1 MDKGLITQLQILKLS
16 NIKPNFSELARLYDL
31 DRRTVKRFYDGYEGK
46 PKHHNKSSR
55 LDEHYDLIKT
65 KLSLRGANVRAVYE
79 YIMDEVDSGIGTYSN
94 FNKYVKSKGLK
105 PKKTEKGHPRYETDM
120 GVQAQVD
127 WKKDVT
133 LHNRYGEPF
142 TFQVFDYK
150 LGYSRYP
157 VFTYKLYK
165 TRQDVFDCLIASF
178 KATGGV
184 PRDIQVKPE
193 KVYACYNKDK
203 DVRLSSSS
211 GAVFSSLAEYVLN
224 KSGIVYGVAMSEDC
238 YSAEFIGVTDSE
250 GLTKLRGSKY
260 LQAKVGNTFKS
271 VKKELQAGKL
281 VLFTGTGCQVN
292 GLKTFLG
299 KDYDNLICMDVICH
313 GAPSPA
319 LWREYARDQEKK
331 MGGKLKE
338 INFRC
343 KDDSWVDFGMKEVL
357 STIPEDSVKKF
368 YISKDKDPYMQ
379 MFLRDYCLR
388 PSCYECMVKKEKM
401 SDLTVADFWGI
412 KDVAPEMNNGLGTSL
427 VLIRTKKGQEIFNYI
442 SCEMKLKEVTY
453 EAGVKGNPAEYK
465 SCVRPSQRDTFFDDM
480 HTMSFEE
487 LEGKY
492 APPIKYSLKTRAK
505 RKTKKIMKSMLRVI
519 GGAESNVEYGLLFVF
534 RV

>member
-1 MDKGLITQLQILKLS
+1 M
-16 NIKPNFSELARLYDL
+16 
-31 DRRTVKRFYDGYEGK
+31 
-46 PKHHNKSSR
+46 
-55 LDEHYDLIKT
+55 
-65 KLSLRGANVRAVYE
+65 
-79 YIMDEVDSGIGTYSN
+79 
-94 FNKYVKSKGLK
+94 
-105 PKKTEKGHPRYETDM
+105 
-120 GVQAQVD
+120 
-127 WKKDVT
+127 
-133 LHNRYGEPF
+133 
-142 TFQVFDYK
+142 
-150 LGYSRYP
+150 
-157 VFTYKLYK
+157 
-165 TRQDVFDCLIASF
+165 
-178 KATGGV
+178 
-184 PRDIQVKPE
+184 KPE

-238 YSAEFIGVTDSE
+238 YSAKFIGVTDSE

-331 MGGKLKE
+331 MGGKLKG

>member
-1 MDKGLITQLQILKLS
+1 
-16 NIKPNFSELARLYDL
+16 
-31 DRRTVKRFYDGYEGK
+31 
-46 PKHHNKSSR
+46 
-55 LDEHYDLIKT
+55 
-65 KLSLRGANVRAVYE
+65 
-79 YIMDEVDSGIGTYSN
+79 
-94 FNKYVKSKGLK
+94 
-105 PKKTEKGHPRYETDM
+105 
-120 GVQAQVD
+120 
-127 WKKDVT
+127 
-133 LHNRYGEPF
+133 
-142 TFQVFDYK
+142 
-150 LGYSRYP
+150 
-157 VFTYKLYK
+157 
-165 TRQDVFDCLIASF
+165 
-178 KATGGV
+178 
-184 PRDIQVKPE
+184 VKPE

-331 MGGKLKE
+331 MGGKLKG

>member
-1 MDKGLITQLQILKLS
+1 M
-16 NIKPNFSELARLYDL
+16 
-31 DRRTVKRFYDGYEGK
+31 
-46 PKHHNKSSR
+46 
-55 LDEHYDLIKT
+55 
-65 KLSLRGANVRAVYE
+65 
-79 YIMDEVDSGIGTYSN
+79 
-94 FNKYVKSKGLK
+94 
-105 PKKTEKGHPRYETDM
+105 
-120 GVQAQVD
+120 
-127 WKKDVT
+127 
-133 LHNRYGEPF
+133 
-142 TFQVFDYK
+142 
-150 LGYSRYP
+150 
-157 VFTYKLYK
+157 
-165 TRQDVFDCLIASF
+165 
-178 KATGGV
+178 
-184 PRDIQVKPE
+184 KPE

-465 SCVRPSQRDTFFDDM
+465 SCIRPSQRDTFFDDM

>member
-1 MDKGLITQLQILKLS
+1 M
-16 NIKPNFSELARLYDL
+16 
-31 DRRTVKRFYDGYEGK
+31 
-46 PKHHNKSSR
+46 
-55 LDEHYDLIKT
+55 
-65 KLSLRGANVRAVYE
+65 
-79 YIMDEVDSGIGTYSN
+79 
-94 FNKYVKSKGLK
+94 
-105 PKKTEKGHPRYETDM
+105 
-120 GVQAQVD
+120 
-127 WKKDVT
+127 
-133 LHNRYGEPF
+133 
-142 TFQVFDYK
+142 
-150 LGYSRYP
+150 
-157 VFTYKLYK
+157 
-165 TRQDVFDCLIASF
+165 
-178 KATGGV
+178 
-184 PRDIQVKPE
+184 KPE

>member
-1 MDKGLITQLQILKLS
+1 M
-16 NIKPNFSELARLYDL
+16 
-31 DRRTVKRFYDGYEGK
+31 
-46 PKHHNKSSR
+46 
-55 LDEHYDLIKT
+55 
-65 KLSLRGANVRAVYE
+65 
-79 YIMDEVDSGIGTYSN
+79 
-94 FNKYVKSKGLK
+94 
-105 PKKTEKGHPRYETDM
+105 
-120 GVQAQVD
+120 
-127 WKKDVT
+127 
-133 LHNRYGEPF
+133 
-142 TFQVFDYK
+142 
-150 LGYSRYP
+150 
-157 VFTYKLYK
+157 
-165 TRQDVFDCLIASF
+165 
-178 KATGGV
+178 
-184 PRDIQVKPE
+184 KPE

-368 YISKDKDPYMQ
+368 YISKDKGPYMQ

>member
-1 MDKGLITQLQILKLS
+1 
-16 NIKPNFSELARLYDL
+16 
-31 DRRTVKRFYDGYEGK
+31 
-46 PKHHNKSSR
+46 
-55 LDEHYDLIKT
+55 
-65 KLSLRGANVRAVYE
+65 
-79 YIMDEVDSGIGTYSN
+79 
-94 FNKYVKSKGLK
+94 
-105 PKKTEKGHPRYETDM
+105 
-120 GVQAQVD
+120 
-127 WKKDVT
+127 
-133 LHNRYGEPF
+133 
-142 TFQVFDYK
+142 
-150 LGYSRYP
+150 
-157 VFTYKLYK
+157 
-165 TRQDVFDCLIASF
+165 
-178 KATGGV
+178 
-184 PRDIQVKPE
+184 VKPE

>member
-1 MDKGLITQLQILKLS
+1 M
-16 NIKPNFSELARLYDL
+16 
-31 DRRTVKRFYDGYEGK
+31 
-46 PKHHNKSSR
+46 
-55 LDEHYDLIKT
+55 
-65 KLSLRGANVRAVYE
+65 
-79 YIMDEVDSGIGTYSN
+79 
-94 FNKYVKSKGLK
+94 
-105 PKKTEKGHPRYETDM
+105 
-120 GVQAQVD
+120 
-127 WKKDVT
+127 
-133 LHNRYGEPF
+133 
-142 TFQVFDYK
+142 
-150 LGYSRYP
+150 
-157 VFTYKLYK
+157 
-165 TRQDVFDCLIASF
+165 
-178 KATGGV
+178 
-184 PRDIQVKPE
+184 KPE

-465 SCVRPSQRDTFFDDM
+465 SCIRPSQRDTFFDDM
-480 HTMSFEE
+480 YTMSFEE
-487 LEGKY
+487 LEEKY
-492 APPIKYSLKTRAK
+492 AAPIKYSLKTRVK
-505 RKTKKIMKSMLRVI
+505 RKVKKIMKSMLRVI
-519 GGAESNVEYGLLFVF
+519 GGGRE
-534 RV
+534 